1 MIMRRFLF
9 FAAIIVA
16 PVFSASALFSARN
29 KLQYRGLVDSQ
40 ITAVE
45 VVALSHF
52 LICAI
57 SLWVIC
63 EICIAVYS
71 SKGHPS
77 TLVPTNFRRFT
88 AVMLGGLAVVG
99 HSNSIETNR
108 VEVSEEGRLPVEL
121 ALTPAMATLLLRNI
135 LQQRR
140 EQILRGTM
148 PDVFSVEEVNLL
160 SEVRQIAS
168 TASAPVVT
176 SELNHSSTVVK
187 VLTEAV
193 ERLDRTEV
201 LGSENPLL
209 IVRLYGYPEVESRQ
223 GLRASF
229 RKKRALELL
238 VWLSLN
244 RDRPRR
250 SAARTALWQ
259 IDVSDATFSTVV
271 SDMRRG
277 LSDLDSSVNRSELLP
292 ATYSDELLLSG
303 RITTDFELLRESLV
317 LFREDR
323 LNHQSLANQLAQ
335 IRDVPLSGT
344 SYEWA
349 DLDGTTTRLII
360 TAMQASQELAEY
372 AKSIGDV
379 DLMTVAVSA
388 GLRVM
393 PGCEELLLIQQSFIP
408 SAQMY
413 RTSGNS

>member
-1 MIMRRFLF
+1 MRRLVY
-9 FAAIIVA
+9 FAAIIFA
-16 PVFSASALFSARN
+16 PGFSAHALFSARDEI
-29 KLQYRGLVDSQ
+29 QVHGLIDSE
-40 ITAVE
+40 ITTTE
-45 VVALSHF
+45 VVVLCHL
-52 LICAI
+52 LICAV
-57 SLWVIC
+57 SLWVIS
-63 EICIAVYS
+63 EIGVALYH
-71 SKGHPS
+71 SKGTRSPYLLTH
-77 TLVPTNFRRFT
+77 NRRFI
-88 AVMLGGLAVVG
+88 AILLGGLAFAG

-108 VEVSEEGRLPVEL
+108 AEASEERGLPVEL

-140 EQILRGTM
+140 EQIRRGTM
-148 PDVFSVEEVNLL
+148 PDVLSAEEVDLL
-160 SEVRQIAS
+160 SEVQQIAS
-168 TASAPVVT
+168 STAITMVA
-176 SELNHSSTVVK
+176 SELDHSSTVVK

-193 ERLDRTEV
+193 DRLDKAVVRK
-201 LGSENPLL
+201 SESPLF
-209 IVRLYGYPEVESRQ
+209 IVRLYGYPEVESRD
-223 GLRASF
+223 GLRAAF

-277 LSDLDSSVNRSELLP
+277 LSDLDSSVNRAEFLP
-292 ATYSDELLLSG
+292 TTYSDELLLSN
-303 RITTDFELLRESLV
+303 RITTDFDLLRESLV
-317 LFREDR
+317 LFRENHSNHR
-323 LNHQSLANQLAQ
+323 LLADQLAE
-335 IRDVPLSGT
+335 IRDVPFSGT

-360 TAMQASQELAEY
+360 TAMQASQELAEF

-393 PGCEELLLIQQSFIP
+393 PGCEELLQIQEQFLTMKKYSR
-408 SAQMY
+408 S
-413 RTSGNS
+413 TG

>member
-1 MIMRRFLF
+1 MRGLVYFGALTF
-9 FAAIIVA
+9 A
-16 PVFSASALFSARN
+16 PVFSAKALVDARN
-29 KLQYRGLVDSQ
+29 KIQVHGLVDNEMTS
-40 ITAVE
+40 IE
-45 VVALSHF
+45 VVVLCHF

-57 SLWVIC
+57 SLWVIY
-63 EICIAVYS
+63 EIGIALYRH
-71 SKGHPS
+71 KGGAYVS
-77 TLVPTNFRRFT
+77 MPTRNRRFT
-88 AVMLGGLAVVG
+88 AVLLGGLAFVG
-99 HSNSIETNR
+99 HNNSIEEIR
-108 VEVSEEGRLPVEL
+108 MGASEERRLPIEL

-140 EQILRGTM
+140 EQIHRRTM
-148 PDVFSVEEVNLL
+148 PDVLTDEEVELL
-160 SEVRQIAS
+160 SEVQEIAS
-168 TASAPVVT
+168 GASAVVLG
-176 SELNHSSTVVK
+176 SELDHSSTVVK
-187 VLTEAV
+187 VLMNAV
-193 ERLDRTEV
+193 ERLDETEV
-201 LGSENPLL
+201 RRSESPLF

-277 LSDLDSSVNRSELLP
+277 LSDLDSSVNRAEFLP
-292 ATYSDELLLSG
+292 TTYSDELLLSN
-303 RITTDFELLRESLV
+303 RITTDYELLRESLM
-317 LFREDR
+317 LFRDDH
-323 LNHQSLANQLAQ
+323 LNHESLANQLAE
-335 IRDVPLSGT
+335 IRDVPFSGT

-372 AKSIGDV
+372 AKSMGDV
-379 DLMTVAVSA
+379 DLMTIAVAA

-393 PGCEELLLIQQSFIP
+393 PGCEDLLQIQQQFLTMRMHSR
-408 SAQMY
+408 S
-413 RTSGNS
+413 TG

>member
-1 MIMRRFLF
+1 MRGLVYFGALTF
-9 FAAIIVA
+9 A
-16 PVFSASALFSARN
+16 PVFSAKALVDARN
-29 KLQYRGLVDSQ
+29 EIQVHGLVDNEMTS
-40 ITAVE
+40 IE
-45 VVALSHF
+45 VVVLCHF

-57 SLWVIC
+57 SLWVIY
-63 EICIAVYS
+63 EIGIALYRH
-71 SKGHPS
+71 KGGAYDS
-77 TLVPTNFRRFT
+77 MPTRNRRFT
-88 AVMLGGLAVVG
+88 AVLLGGLAFVG
-99 HSNSIETNR
+99 HNNSIEEIR
-108 VEVSEEGRLPVEL
+108 MGASEERRLPIEL

-140 EQILRGTM
+140 EQIHRRTM
-148 PDVFSVEEVNLL
+148 PDVLTDEEVELL
-160 SEVRQIAS
+160 SEVQEIAS
-168 TASAPVVT
+168 GASAVVLG
-176 SELNHSSTVVK
+176 SELDHSSTVVK
-187 VLTEAV
+187 VLMNAV
-193 ERLDRTEV
+193 ERLDETEV
-201 LGSENPLL
+201 RRSESPLF

-277 LSDLDSSVNRSELLP
+277 LSDLDSSVNRAEFLP
-292 ATYSDELLLSG
+292 TTYSDELLLSN
-303 RITTDFELLRESLV
+303 RITTDYELLRESLM
-317 LFREDR
+317 LFRDDH
-323 LNHQSLANQLAQ
+323 LNHESLANQLAE
-335 IRDVPLSGT
+335 IRDVPFSGT

-372 AKSIGDV
+372 AKSMGDV
-379 DLMTVAVSA
+379 DLMTIAVAA

-393 PGCEELLLIQQSFIP
+393 PGCEELLQIQQQFLTMRMHSR
-408 SAQMY
+408 S
-413 RTSGNS
+413 TG

>member
-1 MIMRRFLF
+1 MRRLIFFGTIFL
-9 FAAIIVA
+9 AVA
-16 PVFSASALFSARN
+16 FSAKALFDARN
-29 KLQYRGLVDSQ
+29 EIQVHDLIDAE
-40 ITAVE
+40 ITPME
-45 VVALSHF
+45 VVVLCHS
-52 LICAI
+52 LICVI

-63 EICIAVYS
+63 EVLLAVNS
-71 SKGHPS
+71 SKGVS
-77 TLVPTNFRRFT
+77 YTSMPTRHQRFT
-88 AVMLGGLAVVG
+88 AVMLGGLAFVG

-121 ALTPAMATLLLRNI
+121 ALTPAMATLLLRHI

-140 EQILRGTM
+140 EQIRQRTM
-148 PDVFSVEEVNLL
+148 PDVLSAEEVELL
-160 SEVRQIAS
+160 SEVQEIAS
-168 TASAPVVT
+168 RTSIAMAP
-176 SELNHSSTVVK
+176 SELAHSSNVVK
-187 VLTEAV
+187 VLMNAV
-193 ERLDRTEV
+193 ERLDKTEV
-201 LGSENPLL
+201 RRSETPLF
-209 IVRLYGYPEVESRQ
+209 IVRLYGYPAVESRQ

-229 RKKRALELL
+229 RKKRALELI

-259 IDVSDATFSTVV
+259 VDVSDATFSTVV

-277 LSDLDSSVNRSELLP
+277 LSDLDSSVNRSEFLP
-292 ATYSDELLLSG
+292 TTYSDELLLSN
-303 RITTDFELLRESLV
+303 RITTDFELLRESLT
-317 LFREDR
+317 LFREDNS
-323 LNHQSLANQLAQ
+323 NHLSLGTQLAE
-335 IRDVPLSGT
+335 IRDVPFSGT

-393 PGCEELLLIQQSFIP
+393 PGCEELLQIQEQFLAMKMHSRSTI
-408 SAQMY
+408 
-413 RTSGNS
+413 